1 MLEDGTTVIRR
12 YDATNQRWM
21 GMPWIIETQK
31 GKEGFRYTSDKRSK
45 IAPWFEEGDAVAASD
60 MTDTTANL
68 TIPQAVDDELT
79 TCYEVTLKKV
89 IGNQNASYR
98 VRGELMPEEQ
108 AKSYTG
114 SFTMYSRFY
123 LRPYPEELKL
133 YFSNLE
139 PGTKY
144 RVLVT
149 AMDDFGNRSEP
160 QEMIFQTTGGAQE
173 LPDTLPEGFEEGLQV
188 NMQFENDLSDAADQQ
203 AEATTQGDLPM
214 KPACTKAPPCA

>member
-1 MLEDGTTVIRR
+1 
-12 YDATNQRWM
+12 
-21 GMPWIIETQK
+21 
-31 GKEGFRYTSDKRSK
+31 
-45 IAPWFEEGDAVAASD
+45 

-123 LRPYPEELKL
+123 LRPYPK
-133 YFSNLE
+133 N
-139 PGTKY
+139 
-144 RVLVT
+144 
-149 AMDDFGNRSEP
+149 
-160 QEMIFQTTGGAQE
+160 
-173 LPDTLPEGFEEGLQV
+173 
-188 NMQFENDLSDAADQQ
+188 
-203 AEATTQGDLPM
+203 
-214 KPACTKAPPCA
+214 